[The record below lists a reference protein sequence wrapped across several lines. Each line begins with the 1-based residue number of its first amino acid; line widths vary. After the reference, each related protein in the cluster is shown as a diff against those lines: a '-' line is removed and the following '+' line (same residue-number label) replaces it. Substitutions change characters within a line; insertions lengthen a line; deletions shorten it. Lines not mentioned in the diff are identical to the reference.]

1 MEYDVGMVHIKN
13 GCCIKCTTLKY
24 IELTSW
30 MTSDILTIASF
41 SGIWCSS
48 SRDLQHLQ
56 SV

>member
-41 SGIWCSS
+41 SGI
-48 SRDLQHLQ
+48 
-56 SV
+56 